1 MKVRDTP
8 AAPPCLS
15 QVEDV
20 YSGKTISGLKA
31 GDNFTVVVNPSG
43 VVMWYLYPTA
53 LREQPWRLVQQQA
66 PRGGARPLLL

>member
-1 MKVRDTP
+1 MRVRDTP

-15 QVEDV
+15 QVQDV
-20 YSGKTISGLKA
+20 YSGKVTSGLKA

-66 PRGGARPLLL
+66 PCGGARPLLL